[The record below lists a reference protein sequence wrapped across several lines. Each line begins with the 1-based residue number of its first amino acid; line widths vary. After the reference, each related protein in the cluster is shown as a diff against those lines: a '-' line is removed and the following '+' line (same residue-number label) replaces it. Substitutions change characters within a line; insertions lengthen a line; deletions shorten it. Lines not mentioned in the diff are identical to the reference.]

1 MENDFP
7 HFADSLEHFPLWRPE
22 VKPTIPVVLRLLNRN
37 QLEESAL
44 LVARGMRDNPANMRV
59 FRISDGAQRAKAMGR
74 FFVPVLRGLD
84 RRGLV
89 VGAFQSN
96 RLVGVCGIA
105 RPGFCQP
112 GTMEKIRVSPA
123 TLIGNPIAT
132 PLRVLSWVGE
142 WARRDPLEPHWH
154 LGPLAVEPELQGR
167 GIGTAMLHTFCAV
180 VDITGANAYLETDKS
195 ENVRLYQRFGFTV
208 MESVKVLGV
217 LNWFMFRAANT
228 EARTKSHIAT
238 GVSECP
244 STLTT
249 HPTSA
254 GAPR

>member
-1 MENDFP
+1 M
-7 HFADSLEHFPLWRPE
+7 
-22 VKPTIPVVLRLLNRN
+22 KPTIPVVFRLLNRN
-37 QLEESAL
+37 ELEESAL
-44 LVARGMRDNPANMRV
+44 LVARGMRDNPASMRV
-59 FRISDGAQRAKAMGR
+59 FRISDGAQRAMAMGR
-74 FFVPVLRGLD
+74 FFVPVIRGLY

-96 RLVGVCGIA
+96 RLVGVCGMA

-123 TLIGNPIAT
+123 TLIGNTIAT
-132 PLRVLSWVGE
+132 PFRVLSWVGE

-154 LGPLAVEPELQGR
+154 LGPLAVEPELRGC
-167 GIGTAMLHTFCAV
+167 GIGTAMLHTLCTVA
-180 VDITGANAYLETDKS
+180 DSTGANAYLETDKS

-208 MESVKVLGV
+208 MESAKVIGIP
-217 LNWFMFRAANT
+217 NWFMFR
-228 EARTKSHIAT
+228 EARAKPPIVT

-254 GAPR
+254 GAR